1 MSGRRRKVFGFAVVM
16 AAALALAGCANSEVA
31 QTGANLA
38 VAGAPVKRADARF
51 AFDSVSGPPREV
63 LASLS
68 SALNQEAADKKL
80 AVVARGDPAATYT
93 IKGYLSAIGDGSN
106 VVLVYVWDVMDKRGA
121 RVHRI
126 QGQEVA
132 RASGSDPWAG
142 VGNKTLNVIAR
153 RSVDELSKWVAAG

>member
-1 MSGRRRKVFGFAVVM
+1 MSGRRRKSFGFAV
-16 AAALALAGCANSEVA
+16 ALAATLTLTACSSTKLAETGGNSA
-31 QTGANLA
+31 IAGPA
-38 VAGAPVKRADARF
+38 VARADARF

-68 SALNQEAADKKL
+68 SALNEEASAKKL
-80 AVVARGDPAATYT
+80 PVVARGDPAATYT
-93 IKGYLSAIGDGSN
+93 IKGYLSAVGDGSN

-142 VGNKTLNVIAR
+142 VGNKTLNIVAR
-153 RSVDELSKWVAAG
+153 RSIDELSKWVAAG